1 MKKNHSIWII
11 LLAVVGLLGTSRV
24 QAQESLLAY
33 YMPKTDLQITL
44 TYECVEQEPGVFYQY
59 AQRYLGTTEVVNEK
73 KVEYQIKN
81 IEVGTTAS
89 ADTSRLYYVPASL
102 MQNMPL
108 ISMTEDGRLLGYNC
122 GLPACQPAVAPV
134 VEQAAVCY
142 QPSLMP
148 LLEEQFLAG
157 SVTKMA
163 EGAAKLI
170 YRIRETRLQILAGDV
185 ENVPAD
191 GKAMQLVLEELN
203 KQEQQLV
210 ELFVGKTTV
219 STHTSHFSYTPDKSV
234 ENTTIGRFSKH
245 AGMVDINDLSGEPI
259 FLSLIA
265 HEQVSND
272 TLVVEK
278 KGETIGALYYNL
290 PGSADVTISYKDEM
304 QVSAQVAVAQYGK
317 AQALSKALF
326 ATKPKLKLLI
336 NPETG
341 NILSI
346 QQ

>member
-1 MKKNHSIWII
+1 MKKNHSIWAM
-11 LLAVVGLLGTSRV
+11 LLAVVSLLGAGKV

-59 AQRYLGTTEVVNEK
+59 AQRYLGTTEAVTEK
-73 KVEYQIKN
+73 KVEYQIKDMV
-81 IEVGTTAS
+81 VGTTAS
-89 ADTSRLYYVPASL
+89 ADTSRMYYVPASM

-108 ISMTEDGRLLGYNC
+108 ISMTKDGRLLGYNC
-122 GLPACQPAVAPV
+122 GLPTCQPAVNPV
-134 VEQAAVCY
+134 VAAAAVCH

-170 YRIRETRLQILAGDV
+170 YRIRETRLQILAGEV

-191 GKAMQLVLEELN
+191 GKAMQLVLEELDE
-203 KQEQQLV
+203 QEQQLV
-210 ELFVGKTTV
+210 ELFIGKTTV
-219 STHTSHFSYTPDKSV
+219 TTHTSHFTYTPDKSV
-234 ENTTIGRFSKH
+234 ENVIIGRFSKH
-245 AGMVDINDLSGEPI
+245 AGMVDTQDLSGEPI
-259 FLSLIA
+259 YLSLTA
-265 HEQVSND
+265 HTLACSKD
-272 TLVVEK
+272 TVVTDK
-278 KGETIGALYYNL
+278 KPEPAGVLYYNL
-290 PGSADVTISYKDEM
+290 PGSADVTVSYKDM
-304 QVSAQVAVAQYGK
+304 QVSKQVTVAQYGK
-317 AQALSKALF
+317 AEALHKALF
-326 ATKPKLKLLI
+326 ATKTRLKLMI

>member
-59 AQRYLGTTEVVNEK
+59 AQRYLGTTDVVNEK

-122 GLPACQPAVAPV
+122 GLPVCQPVVTPAAPAVV
-134 VEQAAVCY
+134 Y
-142 QPSLMP
+142 HQPDLMP

-191 GKAMQLVLEELN
+191 GKAMQLVLQELDE
-203 KQEQQLV
+203 QEQQLV
-210 ELFVGKTTV
+210 KLFVGRTTIT
-219 STHTSHFSYTPDKSV
+219 THTCHFTYTPNKNV
-234 ENTTIGRFSKH
+234 ENDIIGRFSKH
-245 AGMVDINDLSGEPI
+245 TGMVDLQDLSGEPI
-259 FLSLIA
+259 YLSLKA
-265 HEQVSND
+265 HILVCGND
-272 TLVVEK
+272 SLAADK
-278 KGETIGALYYNL
+278 KPEPTGVLYYNL
-290 PGSADVTISYKDEM
+290 PGSADVTISYKDM
-304 QVSAQVAVAQYGK
+304 QVSKQVAVAQYGQAK
-317 AQALSKALF
+317 ALNKSLF
-326 ATKPKLKLLI
+326 ATKTKLKLLI